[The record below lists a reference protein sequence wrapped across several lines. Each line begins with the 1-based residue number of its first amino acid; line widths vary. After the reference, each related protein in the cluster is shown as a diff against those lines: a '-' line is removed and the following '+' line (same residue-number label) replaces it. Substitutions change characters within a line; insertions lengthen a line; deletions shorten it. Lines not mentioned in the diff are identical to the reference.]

1 LIVKEV
7 LAMFKIEGKFLC
19 GYILAL
25 SLFFLNEIFISR
37 IFLLITLLIFIQHI
51 DHQALMT

>member
-1 LIVKEV
+1 
-7 LAMFKIEGKFLC
+7 MFKIEGKFLC

-37 IFLLITLLIFIQHI
+37 IFLFITLSNMSIQKSHSGVHP
-51 DHQALMT
+51 DKNV